1 MKNIVMIKQMLIAGG
16 IASQC
21 AVDAF
26 TAAKVT
32 LAFFRMVVVPTSRS
46 TEQLNFEFNVVR
58 SFNI

>member
-1 MKNIVMIKQMLIAGG
+1 MIKQMLIAGG

-32 LAFFRMVVVPTSRS
+32 VAFYGTVVATSRG
-46 TEQLNFEFNVVR
+46 TEQIIFRLNVAR